1 MDNFTL
7 AVAKNLAFLRKE
19 KNYSLDDLSDL
30 TGVSKS
36 MLRQIEKG
44 ESSPTISTLWK
55 IANGLKISFT
65 SLIKEDQPTV
75 VILNNKNKLPI
86 TSDSPGYRLYPLFP
100 IEHEKGFEFYYIE
113 IDKNVAFKAE
123 GHQGNVEE
131 YIFVNTGSLSL
142 TVGEVDYLIK
152 KEQSIRFIAT
162 GPHQYSNH
170 SEEMVRAIMM
180 LYYS

>member
-7 AVAKNLAFLRKE
+7 TVAKNLSLIRKE
-19 KNYSLDDLSDL
+19 KNFSLDDLSGL

-65 SLIKEDQPTV
+65 SLVKENQSTV
-75 VILNNKNKLPI
+75 IIINNKMKLPI
-86 TSDSPGYRLYPLFP
+86 IEDSTGYRIYPLFP
-100 IEHEKGFEFYYIE
+100 IEHEKGFEFYYVE
-113 IDKNVAFKAE
+113 IDKNVIFKAE

-131 YIFVNTGSLSL
+131 YIFVNSGLLSL
-142 TVGEVDYLIK
+142 TVGEVDYSIK

-162 GPHQYSNH
+162 GPHQYANH
-170 SEEMVRAIMM
+170 SEEMVKAIMM
-180 LYYS
+180 IYYS